1 MNNVGTYTE
10 QCWYHR
16 PLKPLPP
23 LVCSP
28 PKNKYKNKIKVLTK
42 KRGGDEGFE
51 PISND
56 KNPYPTVGF

>member
-1 MNNVGTYTE
+1 LT
-10 QCWYHR
+10 
-16 PLKPLPP
+16 
-23 LVCSP
+23 CSL

-56 KNPYPTVGF
+56 ANPYPTVGF